1 MFISVRMLNKNAM
14 LKVPLTPDMIFGMCN
29 IWVVLRRNVLFIVKL
44 SYDVIR
50 PIFEA
55 KKTKEN

>member
-1 MFISVRMLNKNAM
+1 MLNKNAM